1 MQNHGLIDIKHI
13 LMTVWRYHRLIG
25 CVLSGFV
32 ALALLYILITPP
44 RYTAE
49 TMILLDRNKANAAA
63 DLSSATQKEFESSFV
78 ESQVEI
84 VKSRKIAGAV
94 LETLASDEYITAL
107 ANEDMVTQEQLI
119 GQLRNGLRVGRV
131 GTTYVLSI
139 RYTAS
144 NPLDAANIANAY
156 AHAYM
161 LDQVDSG
168 QGTSATGAEWLQKRL
183 EELREKAV
191 KANEAVQEF
200 RKQHNLYEASGEA
213 INETQLAEMNNQLGA
228 ARAES
233 AAARARYEFSQ
244 KVLKNKDVNAAIA
257 EALDNDV
264 INNIRTSYLESKKNL
279 SELVRTV
286 GNDHISVKNMRQ
298 SIREYESLIFKEME
312 RIAQSQHSAYQVA
325 LAREEMLEKRLKDL
339 IDVKSGSEGLMTQLR
354 GLQKEADTHE
364 TLYES
369 YLEKFEAVSQR
380 QSFPLA
386 ESRVIS
392 EATMPLGASHPRKL
406 LIIGVAVILG
416 MGFGVLFALYR
427 EFTDHSLRTAS
438 QVREMLGTSF
448 LGFFPMLER
457 SEKPAK
463 RARRNAFEFKDK
475 SNTEAIDN
483 PFSIHAETARKVKA
497 YIDRD
502 LEENGCKIIG
512 IISSAPNEGKSTVA
526 INLALAFAKTGAP
539 CLLIDADVRNPTIRQ
554 EAFEE
559 EIKGLGDVFAKD
571 VSMGDALIREAR
583 TGLAILPALGK
594 STEVTLE
601 HINPVEMGILLKL
614 YAEQFR
620 YIILDLPPV
629 TATSDVYS
637 LSPHIDHYVVVAEWG
652 KTQWDKLET
661 ALKDNDIRSDK
672 VLGVVLNKADME
684 QLIRYYDHKIYA
696 EYTAYSS
703 RRPGGLQKNKG

>member
-1 MQNHGLIDIKHI
+1 MQNNGLIDIKHI
-13 LMTVWRYHRLIG
+13 LMTVWRYYRLIG
-25 CVLSGFV
+25 CVLGGFI
-32 ALALLYILITPP
+32 ALALLYILITPS

-49 TMILLDRNKANAAA
+49 TLILLDRNKANVAA
-63 DLSSATQKEFESSFV
+63 DLSSATEKEFESSFV

-84 VKSRKIAGAV
+84 VKSRKIAAAV
-94 LETLASDEYITAL
+94 LETLGADEYITAL
-107 ANEDMVTQEQLI
+107 ANEDVVVQEQLI
-119 GQLRNGLRVGRV
+119 GQLNNGLRVGRV

-139 RYTAS
+139 RYTTL

-156 AHAYM
+156 ANAYM

-183 EELREKAV
+183 GELRDKSV

-200 RKQHNLYEASGEA
+200 RKQHNLYEASGES
-213 INETQLAEMNNQLGA
+213 INESQLAEMNNQLGA
-228 ARAES
+228 ARAEA

-264 INNIRTSYLESKKNL
+264 INTIRANYLESKKRL

-286 GNDHISVKNMRQ
+286 GDEHISVKNMRQ

-312 RIAQSQHSAYQVA
+312 RLAQSQHSAYQVA
-325 LAREEMLEKRLKDL
+325 LAREDMLEKRLKDL

-364 TLYES
+364 ALYES

-392 EATMPLGASHPRKL
+392 EATMPLDASHPRTVL
-406 LIIGVAVILG
+406 ILG
-416 MGFGVLFALYR
+416 VSVVLGLGMGVLFALYR
-427 EFTDHSLRTAS
+427 EFTDHGLRTAS
-438 QVREMLGTSF
+438 EVREMLGTSF
-448 LGFFPMLER
+448 LGFFPMLDQGE
-457 SEKPAK
+457 ATTK
-463 RARRNAFEFKDK
+463 RMHKKTFEFNDK
-475 SNTEAIDN
+475 TKTETIDN
-483 PFSIHAETARKVKA
+483 PFSIHSETARKTKA

-512 IISSAPNEGKSTVA
+512 VISSAPNEGKSTVA
-526 INLALAFAKTGAP
+526 ANLALAFAKTGAS

-554 EAFEE
+554 EAFDE

-571 VSMGDALIREAR
+571 ISMGDALIREAR

-620 YIILDLPPV
+620 YIVLDLPPV

-661 ALKDNDIRSDK
+661 ALKENDIQPDK

-696 EYTAYSS
+696 EYTAYSP
-703 RRPGGLQKNKG
+703 RRA

>member
-13 LMTVWRYHRLIG
+13 LLTVWRYHRLIA
-25 CVLSGFV
+25 CVLGGFV
-32 ALALLYILITPP
+32 TLAVLYILITPS

-49 TMILLDRNKANAAA
+49 TMILLDRNKASTAA

-84 VKSRKIAGAV
+84 VKSRKIAAAV

-107 ANEDMVTQEQLI
+107 ANEDVVVQEQLI
-119 GQLRNGLRVGRV
+119 GQLRSGLRVGRV

-139 RYTAS
+139 LYTAS
-144 NPLDAANIANAY
+144 NPLDAANVANAY

-191 KANEAVQEF
+191 KANETVQEF

-213 INETQLAEMNNQLGA
+213 INEGQLAEMNDRLGA

-233 AAARARYEFSQ
+233 AAARARYEFSS

-264 INNIRTSYLESKKNL
+264 INNIRTNYLESKKNL

-286 GNDHISVKNMRQ
+286 GNDHVSVKNMRQ

-312 RIAQSQHSAYQVA
+312 RITQSQHSAYQVA

-339 IDVKSGSEGLMTQLR
+339 IDVKSGSEGLMTELR

-392 EATMPLGASHPRKL
+392 EATMPLNASHPRKL
-406 LIIGVAVILG
+406 LIVGVAVVLG
-416 MGFGVLFALYR
+416 MGLGVLLALYR
-427 EFTDHSLRTAS
+427 EFTDHGLRTAS

-448 LGFFPMLER
+448 LGFFPMLEQG
-457 SEKPAK
+457 EKVVK
-463 RARRNAFEFKDK
+463 RARKNAFEFSDK
-475 SNTEAIDN
+475 SRTEAIDN
-483 PFSIHAETARKVKA
+483 PFSIHAETARKAKA

-502 LEENGCKIIG
+502 MEENGCKIIG
-512 IISSAPNEGKSTVA
+512 VISSAPNEGKSTVA
-526 INLALAFAKTGAP
+526 INMALAFAKTGAS

-554 EAFEE
+554 EAFDE

-571 VSMGDALIREAR
+571 ISMGDALIREAR
-583 TGLAILPALGK
+583 TGLSILPALGK

-601 HINPVEMGILLKL
+601 HVNPVEMGILLKL

-661 ALKDNDIRSDK
+661 ALKENDIRPDK

-684 QLIRYYDHKIYA
+684 QLIRYYDHKIYT
-696 EYTAYSS
+696 EYTAYSP
-703 RRPGGLQKNKG
+703 RRA

>member
-1 MQNHGLIDIKHI
+1 MQNNGLIDIKHI

-25 CVLSGFV
+25 CVLGGFI
-32 ALALLYILITPP
+32 ALALLYILITPS

-49 TMILLDRNKANAAA
+49 TLILLDRNKANVAA
-63 DLSSATQKEFESSFV
+63 DLSSATEKEFESSFV

-84 VKSRKIAGAV
+84 VKSRKIAAAV
-94 LETLASDEYITAL
+94 LETLGSDDYITAL
-107 ANEDMVTQEQLI
+107 ANEDVVVQEQLI
-119 GQLRNGLRVGRV
+119 GQLSSGLRVGRV
-131 GTTYVLSI
+131 GTTYVLSV
-139 RYTAS
+139 RYTAL

-156 AHAYM
+156 ANAYM

-183 EELREKAV
+183 EELRDKSV

-200 RKQHNLYEASGEA
+200 RKQHNLYEASGES
-213 INETQLAEMNNQLGA
+213 INESQLAEMNNQLGA
-228 ARAES
+228 TRAE
-233 AAARARYEFSQ
+233 AATARARYEFSQ

-264 INNIRTSYLESKKNL
+264 INTIRSNYLESKKRL

-286 GNDHISVKNMRQ
+286 GDEHISVKNMRQ
-298 SIREYESLIFKEME
+298 SIREYEALIFKEME

-325 LAREEMLEKRLKDL
+325 LAREEMLENRLKDL
-339 IDVKSGSEGLMTQLR
+339 INVKSDSEGLMTQLR

-364 TLYES
+364 ALYES

-392 EATMPLGASHPRKL
+392 EATMPLNASHPRTV
-406 LIIGVAVILG
+406 LILGVAMVLG
-416 MGFGVLFALYR
+416 MGMGVLFALYR
-427 EFTDHSLRTAS
+427 EFTDHGLRTAS
-438 QVREMLGTSF
+438 QVREMLSTSF
-448 LGFFPMLER
+448 LGFFPMIEPG
-457 SEKPAK
+457 EVTTK
-463 RARRNAFEFKDK
+463 RASKNAFDFSDK
-475 SNTEAIDN
+475 TKTEAIDN
-483 PFSIHAETARKVKA
+483 PFSIHAETARKTKA

-512 IISSAPNEGKSTVA
+512 VISSTPNEGKSTVA
-526 INLALAFAKTGAP
+526 INLALAFAKTGAS

-554 EAFEE
+554 EAFDG

-571 VSMGDALIREAR
+571 VSMGDALIREVR

-601 HINPVEMGILLKL
+601 HVNPVEMGILLKL

-661 ALKDNDIRSDK
+661 ALKENDIQSDK

-696 EYTAYSS
+696 EYTAYSP
-703 RRPGGLQKNKG
+703 RRA